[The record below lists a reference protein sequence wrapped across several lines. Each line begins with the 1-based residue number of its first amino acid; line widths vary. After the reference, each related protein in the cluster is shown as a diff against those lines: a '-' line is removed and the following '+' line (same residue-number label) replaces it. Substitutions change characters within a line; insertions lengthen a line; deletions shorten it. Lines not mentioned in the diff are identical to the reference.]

1 MRANERKRATG
12 DVRAD
17 ASSRRIRR
25 DDVHE
30 KRSRKRNES
39 VVVVVVVV
47 VVVRN
52 VIQLQ

>member
-1 MRANERKRATG
+1 MRANDRKRATG
-12 DVRAD
+12 DVRAR
-17 ASSRRIRR
+17 APRRIRR

-47 VVVRN
+47 VVRN